1 MLPDYYITRDLVCQY
16 KNLKFL
22 KENEV
27 RILAASAE
35 WAGTDNLRLQVF
47 AAETP
52 YCDIYDIRFDGKN
65 VTLER
70 TAKLEFLH
78 NRWPI
83 LNGEEI

>member
-1 MLPDYYITRDLVCQY
+1 LQ
-16 KNLKFL
+16 L

-35 WAGTDNLRLQVF
+35 WAKADNLRLQVF

-52 YCDIYDIRFDGKN
+52 FRDVYDIRFDGKN
-65 VTLER
+65 MILER

-78 NRWPI
+78 KRWPI